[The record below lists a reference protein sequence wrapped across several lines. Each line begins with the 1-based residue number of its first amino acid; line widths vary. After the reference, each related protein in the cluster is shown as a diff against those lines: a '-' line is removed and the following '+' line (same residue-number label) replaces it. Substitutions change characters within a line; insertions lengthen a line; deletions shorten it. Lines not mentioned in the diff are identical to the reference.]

1 MAPRRGWVGWFTGNP
16 VASGILALALV
27 IALVGIVV
35 AVNRG
40 GEDGTKVA
48 VGESPSAAPGGA
60 PSILPGG
67 EETPTLGA
75 TPGATLS
82 PGATPSVGGTVP
94 GVVPTGRPT
103 RGTPSVSC
111 APRQPRAANGQPETG
126 ITNKTITVGQIVSDS
141 PNLPAQLKP
150 NYEGLTAYFRRINNA
165 GGVCG
170 RQLQITYRNDNASGT
185 QHDDEYTALAQ
196 QAFAFVANSSIGE
209 SIGSRTYE
217 DQPPFDPTVRDNRT
231 REFVPD
237 VGGLAYAY
245 SRGQSRWHAGAV
257 GSISPVLT
265 GGGAYRGML
274 DIARAEGRPCR
285 KMGIV
290 YLIEPTFASED
301 QARLSQPALESSWG
315 GNLGRGNTR
324 LYQASLAQPAEVY
337 RGLVENMVRDGMN
350 CVGTFMDVGSNVSL
364 VIGAAQAGVWPLGRC
379 TRSDKRQC
387 FNMIYMPFAGYD
399 PKFIRDVES
408 RARGA
413 SLKVTT
419 FLPHIPVSETSDR
432 ALRRYLADLRAC
444 KADKR
449 YSQCSAAE
457 PSTFSIIGYVSGVM
471 FVDAVRACG
480 AAPTRRCVM
489 ANLRGLRNF
498 TAGGLLGRI
507 NPFKCTR
514 ANDNARGSRSLGTY
528 CWKWIFTDTITVR
541 VESTKAD
548 LSSFR
553 RIRPSS
559 GYAPDTLRVAR
570 GSPA

>member
-1 MAPRRGWVGWFTGNP
+1 

-40 GEDGTKVA
+40 GDEGTKVA
-48 VGESPSAAPGGA
+48 IGESPSGA
-60 PSILPGG
+60 PSGEPSVLPSGL
-67 EETPTLGA
+67 ETPTFGP

-82 PGATPSVGGTVP
+82 PGATPSVGASVP
-94 GVVPTGRPT
+94 GV
-103 RGTPSVSC
+103 TPSVRPGAGPPPTRCS
-111 APRQPRAANGQPETG
+111 PRQPRAANRQPETG
-126 ITNKTITVGQIVSDS
+126 ITNKTISVGQIVSDS
-141 PNLPAQLKP
+141 ANLPAQLKP
-150 NYEGLTAYFRRINNA
+150 NYEGLTAYFRKINDA

-170 RQLQITYRNDNASGT
+170 RKLQITYRNDQGSGT
-185 QHDDEYTALAQ
+185 QHDDDYTSLAQ
-196 QAFAFVANSSIGE
+196 SVFAFVANSSIGE
-209 SIGSRTYE
+209 SIGSRTYA

-231 REFVPD
+231 GEFVPD

-245 SRGQSRWHAGAV
+245 NRGQSRWHAGAV

-274 DIARAEGRPCR
+274 NIVRSEGRPCR
-285 KMGIV
+285 KMGVV

-324 LYQASLAQPAEVY
+324 LYQASLSQPAEVY
-337 RGLVENMVRDGMN
+337 RGLVENMIRDGMN
-350 CVGTFMDVGSNVSL
+350 CMGTFMDLGSNVNL
-364 VIGAAQAGVWPLGRC
+364 VIGAAQAGVWPPGRC
-379 TRSDKRQC
+379 TRADKTQC
-387 FNMIYMPFAGYD
+387 FNMVYMPFAGYD

-408 RARGA
+408 RAKGA
-413 SLKVTT
+413 SLKVLS
-419 FLPHIPVSETSDR
+419 FLPHIPMNETGDP

-444 KADKR
+444 KGDKR

-457 PSTFSIIGYVSGVM
+457 PSTFSMIGYVSGIM

-489 ANLRGLRNF
+489 TYLRGLRNF
-498 TAGGLLGRI
+498 TGGGLLGRI
-507 NPFKCTR
+507 SPFKCTR
-514 ANDNARGSRSLGTY
+514 ANDNARGNRSLGTY

-570 GSPA
+570 GTPA